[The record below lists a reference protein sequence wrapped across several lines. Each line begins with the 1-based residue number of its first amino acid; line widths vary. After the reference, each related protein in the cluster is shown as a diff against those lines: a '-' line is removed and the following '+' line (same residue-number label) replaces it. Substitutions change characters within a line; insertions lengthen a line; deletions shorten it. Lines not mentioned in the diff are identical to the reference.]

1 MDGKPGKYF
10 KHMRH
15 TLTALLLMA
24 ASTIFSQNPIN
35 LWEGAAPF
43 NKKGVTIAEVNE
55 DARIS
60 KVSIPQLYHYSAIDA
75 PDTLKP
81 AIVIVPGGGYARE
94 AFDHEGT
101 MVGEWF
107 AARGFEAFVLKY
119 RLPDNE
125 LTDNPTFVPLM
136 DAQQAI
142 HFVRSRASLYNI
154 DSNKIGII
162 GFSAGGH
169 LAASASTLFHEPVNK
184 GLSSEDVRP
193 DFSILIYPVI
203 TMNTDNTHR
212 GSRENLI
219 GTTPDTNLIEQF
231 SLELQ
236 VTEQTPITFMLH
248 SADDGAV
255 PVVNTDQYAQNLTQK
270 GVPVTKIILP
280 VGGHGYGFRSSG
292 QVAYWTAYLD
302 IWLKNNI
309 LHP

>member
-1 MDGKPGKYF
+1 
-10 KHMRH
+10 MRH
-15 TLTALLLMA
+15 TLTSLLLMFA
-24 ASTIFSQNPIN
+24 TTIILSQNPVN
-35 LWEGAAPF
+35 LWEGEAPF
-43 NKKGVTIAEVNE
+43 NKKGITIPEINE
-55 DARIS
+55 GARIS
-60 KVSIPQLYHYSAIDA
+60 KVSVPQLYHYPAVQAS
-75 PDTLKP
+75 DTLKP
-81 AIVIVPGGGYARE
+81 AIVIIPGGGYARE

-119 RLPDNE
+119 RLPDEE
-125 LTDNPTFVPLM
+125 LTDNSTFVPLM

-142 HFVRSRASLYNI
+142 HLVRTRSNLYNI
-154 DSNKIGII
+154 DPNNIGII

-169 LAASASTLFHEPVNK
+169 LAASASTLFNEPVNK
-184 GLSSEDVRP
+184 GLSSGNVRP

-203 TMNTDNTHR
+203 TMDANNTHM

-219 GTTPDTNLIEQF
+219 GPYPETDLIEQF

-236 VTEQTPITFMLH
+236 VTEQTPKTFMLH

-255 PVVNTDQYAQNLTQK
+255 PVINTEQYAQNLTQK
-270 GVPVTKIILP
+270 GVQVTKIILP
-280 VGGHGYGFRSSG
+280 VGGHGFGFRTSG
-292 QVAYWTAYLD
+292 EVAYWTAYLD